1 MESVIIFRKTTHAP
15 DLFNFCNRG
24 LKSLPNTD
32 SECDIGQL
40 LQAWSG
46 LMECFRND
54 IIYNMQ
60 NCNHQ
65 QQYIK
70 LPFSPYSG
78 NRKMLDESG
87 KIGYTVTVNLIT
99 SSSNT

>member
-1 MESVIIFRKTTHAP
+1 MELVIIFRKTNHAP
-15 DLFNFCNRG
+15 DLFNFCNVG
-24 LKSLPNTD
+24 LKSLPKTD
-32 SECDIGQL
+32 SECDKGQL

-54 IIYNMQ
+54 ILYNMQ

-65 QQYIK
+65 QQYMK
-70 LPFSPYSG
+70 LTVSPYLG

-99 SSSNT
+99 SSWNT